1 VTVTEGLTINDEAL
15 KRLRPELDVVHLHWP
30 EVAWRI
36 GNGSAMS
43 ELRLVAG
50 LHRFLRLA
58 HRLGLRVWW
67 TVHNL
72 APHEGGSLINHLG
85 YRVVASHADLVI
97 AHSQFVATEVRRKY
111 RARAGIVMPI
121 GNYAGVYPSPR
132 PREDVMKD
140 LHLNPALPLVACL
153 GTVRRYK
160 GIGTAIDAVAR
171 LGGRVQLLVAGDP
184 FPDAGAQEIE
194 AAARN
199 APWLRVLLR
208 RVSDREFSDF
218 ASASDAILLPYTR
231 AATSSLLLA
240 AWTLGRGAITSD
252 LRCFSDELAA
262 HPKAGTMAPAGNA
275 AEFAD
280 SIQRYLSIDG
290 TDRTAAALAAAATR
304 EWSQCVLPVVAAMR
318 SSPDSTS

>member
-1 VTVTEGLTINDEAL
+1 
-15 KRLRPELDVVHLHWP
+15 
-30 EVAWRI
+30 
-36 GNGSAMS
+36 
-43 ELRLVAG
+43 
-50 LHRFLRLA
+50 
-58 HRLGLRVWW
+58 VWW

-72 APHEGGSLINHLG
+72 APHEGRAFVNHLG
-85 YRVVASHADLVI
+85 YRVVAAHADLVI
-97 AHSQFVATEVRRKY
+97 AHSQFVATEARRRY
-111 RARAGIVMPI
+111 RARTGIVMPI
-121 GNYAGVYPSPR
+121 GNYAGVYPGPR

-160 GIGTAIDAVAR
+160 GIRTAIDAVAT

-184 FPDAGAQEIE
+184 FPDAGAHEIE
-194 AAARN
+194 AAASN

-208 RVSDREFSDF
+208 HVSDREFSDF

-252 LRCFSDELAA
+252 LRCFSDELVA
-262 HPKAGTMAPAGNA
+262 HPQAGTMAPAGDVA
-275 AEFAD
+275 KFAE

-290 TDRTAAALAAAATR
+290 KDRTAAALAAAAAR
-304 EWSQCVLPVVAAMR
+304 DWSRCVLPVVAAMR
-318 SSPDSTS
+318 SSPDTNA